1 MSTSFL
7 LGFSRALIARLS
19 ADGLIEIADDQVPRV
34 EVYLTNYLDTRA
46 RGHSLLSSVEAAL
59 LSCPEVD
66 ELYTD
71 LEQLKELVEDL
82 R

>member
-7 LGFSRALIARLS
+7 LGFSQALIARLR
-19 ADGLIEIADDQVPRV
+19 ADGLVEITEGQIPRV

-46 RGHSLLSSVEAAL
+46 RGCSLLSSVEAAL
-59 LSCPEVD
+59 LACPEVE
-66 ELYTD
+66 ELYVD